1 MTLEQYLII
10 GTLLFC
16 IGLFIALTRS
26 NVILVLMGLE
36 LIFNGANVNLVGISA
51 HHSNPME
58 GQMFALFVI
67 VVAAC
72 ELAIALALIYKLYH
86 HFQGS
91 DPELFRDLGE
101 S

>member
-1 MTLEQYLII
+1 LTLEQFLLI
-10 GTLLFC
+10 GTLLFSL
-16 IGLFIALTRS
+16 GLFIVLTRR

-36 LIFNGANVNLVGISA
+36 LIFNGANVNLVGISRF
-51 HHSNPME
+51 HNNPAE
-58 GQMFALFVI
+58 GQMLALFVI

-91 DPELFRDLGE
+91 DPEVFRDLGE